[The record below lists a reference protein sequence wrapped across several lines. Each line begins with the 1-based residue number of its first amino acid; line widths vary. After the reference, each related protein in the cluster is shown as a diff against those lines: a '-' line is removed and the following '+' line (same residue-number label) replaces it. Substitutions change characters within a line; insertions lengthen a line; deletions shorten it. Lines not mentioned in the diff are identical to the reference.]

1 MNNNPG
7 ARKNNNETTP
17 HDAPYSPIMRDVD
30 LRTTVSRQ
38 GVIVDGKDTLVSIY
52 ASNQG
57 VDKEENQ
64 LCEREVRKGTC
75 YCVTFQKPH

>member
-1 MNNNPG
+1 
-7 ARKNNNETTP
+7 
-17 HDAPYSPIMRDVD
+17 MRDVD

-57 VDKEENQ
+57 VDKEEKQ
-64 LCEREVRKGTC
+64 LCERDVRKGTC
-75 YCVTFQKPH
+75 YHLSETALKCLKGTKYKWPTSRWSYYIADLYR

>member
-1 MNNNPG
+1 M
-7 ARKNNNETTP
+7 TTP
-17 HDAPYSPIMRDVD
+17 HDAPYSPIMRDVH